1 MLDVR
6 QFRESR
12 GISAKEMVEVAREEY
27 PGYDKYLHS
36 KVERP
41 EEYGIRPVLGLESA
55 WEAAFTGTAQK
66 ARRRDNR
73 RLKARIQCRMTQT
86 EFDRLQ
92 HAFRRDGYTTMQE
105 GMSNLIKQY
114 INKGEPNE
122 H

>member
-86 EFDRLQ
+86 EFERLQ
-92 HAFRRDGYTTMQE
+92 HRFRAQGFDTMQAGVKYLITTYLE
-105 GMSNLIKQY
+105 GTK
-114 INKGEPNE
+114 
-122 H
+122 